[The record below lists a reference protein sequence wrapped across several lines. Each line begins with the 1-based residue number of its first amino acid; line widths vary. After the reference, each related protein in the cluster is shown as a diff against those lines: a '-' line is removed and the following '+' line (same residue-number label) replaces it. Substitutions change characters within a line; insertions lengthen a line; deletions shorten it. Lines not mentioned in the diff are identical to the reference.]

1 MSHLA
6 LHDAIQV
13 RIHHH
18 YYHHLIITLTVDFVD
33 VALYLCLCQQL
44 IIHVMFVAALWV
56 NALKTRNIDIINKE
70 TLKPTPHHFNSKI
83 SNM

>member
-1 MSHLA
+1 MSPLA

-13 RIHHH
+13 RIHCH
-18 YYHHLIITLTVDFVD
+18 YYHHLIIILTVDFVD
-33 VALYLCLCQQL
+33 VALYFCLCQQL

-56 NALKTRNIDIINKE
+56 NALKTRNTNAVNKE
-70 TLKPTPHHFNSKI
+70 TLKPTLQHFNSKI